1 MAVPAPPLAGG
12 AGTAAPGRLG
22 GPHPGPRAGGRGRLL
37 LFGCGSPR
45 RSHDTARPGPCRR
58 LGRRGRAARYGT
70 RSPRAA
76 LSGRSR
82 GGRSEAGGSRR
93 GDAPASAPSGRPSRP
108 GCSGGHRRSAI
119 ADQDR
124 VGVGGPPGSTRA
136 RAALAPV
143 AHDAVRAS
151 RLNAGTGGP
160 VDAAARGAV
169 ATPVPFAPSV
179 SARARAVRWRN
190 DPATQKGGRRGSFT
204 LRPALLPSRSGAM
217 TPFLMSAGAAAH
229 PKDMRRPPF
238 SAPPTPRAATAGPPE
253 ASTAPGPSSTP
264 ARTAT
269 AGVANRSPRGNHRT
283 APDPARI
290 SRIRADA
297 ESAAPARGVAGAA
310 WPASASRR
318 SAALGPG
325 ASRPDPGPR
334 SIPIRSGRSARTSHN
349 PRERLPGVRSR
360 GLPGDLAGQA
370 TISRR
375 AGRAV
380 RLPRGSS
387 PTARTRGAAGSVPPD
402 LVREADAEDGVGEVI
417 PIRCPPSSGGRRERA
432 HRRRDGDPH
441 GHGDET
447 AVTRSPGS
455 APRGPARVRRRGP
468 ALTARPTR
476 VIMAAPGSRPPPTPG
491 LPGPG
496 WRDPKPGWA
505 GVGLRNSDSL
515 LNEIPGPGPVRTGPS
530 LRNASSARRSPSR
543 LAPCEPSATESAC
556 ARFLRAHLAQCDLR

>member
-1 MAVPAPPLAGG
+1 MCSSVDYWRCRWIKLGGALEYPQRGPSDPHLEPDLSTVCPQGYPQGWRADPQEWRGGTRRCGGARASPRRRRGHCRAGPTGRSASRSPCGRAGPAPHSSAAAHRGAPATPL
-12 AGTAAPGRLG
+12 APGRAVRSK
-22 GPHPGPRAGGRGRLL
+22 PW
-37 LFGCGSPR
+37 GSI
-45 RSHDTARPGPCRR
+45 
-58 LGRRGRAARYGT
+58 
-70 RSPRAA
+70 
-76 LSGRSR
+76 R
-82 GGRSEAGGSRR
+82 GGREPQGRR
-93 GDAPASAPSGRPSRP
+93 PRLRPIRAPPSGRPSRP
-108 GCSGGHRRSAI
+108 GCSDGGHRRSAI

-151 RLNAGTGGP
+151 RLNVGTGGP

-179 SARARAVRWRN
+179 SARARAVRWRS
-190 DPATQKGGRRGSFT
+190 DPATQKGSRRGSFT

-217 TPFLMSAGAAAH
+217 TPFPGRAGAAAH
-229 PKDMRRPPF
+229 PKDTRRPPF

-269 AGVANRSPRGNHRT
+269 AGVASRSPRGNHRT

-297 ESAAPARGVAGAA
+297 ESAVPAGGRRRGVLAGECQ
-310 WPASASRR
+310 PEVGRT
-318 SAALGPG
+318 GPG

-380 RLPRGSS
+380 RAVRLPRGSS
-387 PTARTRGAAGSVPPD
+387 PTARTRGAAGSVPPA
-402 LVREADAEDGVGEVI
+402 LVREAGAEDGVGEVI
-417 PIRCPPSSGGRRERA
+417 PIRCR
-432 HRRRDGDPH
+432 
-441 GHGDET
+441 
-447 AVTRSPGS
+447 
-455 APRGPARVRRRGP
+455 PRP
-468 ALTARPTR
+468 
-476 VIMAAPGSRPPPTPG
+476 
-491 LPGPG
+491 
-496 WRDPKPGWA
+496 
-505 GVGLRNSDSL
+505 
-515 LNEIPGPGPVRTGPS
+515 
-530 LRNASSARRSPSR
+530 
-543 LAPCEPSATESAC
+543 
-556 ARFLRAHLAQCDLR
+556 

>member
-1 MAVPAPPLAGG
+1 MCSSVDYWRCRWIKLGGALEYPQRGPSDPHLEPDLSTVCPQGYPQGWRADPQGWRGGTRRCGGARASPRRRRGHCRAGPTGRSASRSPCGRAGPAPPLRLRL
-12 AGTAAPGRLG
+12 TAAL
-22 GPHPGPRAGGRGRLL
+22 PR
-37 LFGCGSPR
+37 
-45 RSHDTARPGPCRR
+45 H
-58 LGRRGRAARYGT
+58 

-108 GCSGGHRRSAI
+108 GCSDGGHRRSAI

-151 RLNAGTGGP
+151 RLNVGTGGP

-179 SARARAVRWRN
+179 SARARAVRWRS
-190 DPATQKGGRRGSFT
+190 DPAAQKGGRRISFT
-204 LRPALLPSRSGAM
+204 PRPAPLPSRNGAM
-217 TPFLMSAGAAAH
+217 TPFPGRAGAAAH
-229 PKDMRRPPF
+229 PKDTRRPPF

-269 AGVANRSPRGNHRT
+269 AGVASRSPRGNHRT

-297 ESAAPARGVAGAA
+297 ESAVPAGGRRRGVLAGECQ
-310 WPASASRR
+310 PEVGRT
-318 SAALGPG
+318 GPG

-380 RLPRGSS
+380 RAVRLPRGSS
-387 PTARTRGAAGSVPPD
+387 PTARTRGAAGSVPPA
-402 LVREADAEDGVGEVI
+402 LVREAGAEDGVGEVI
-417 PIRCPPSSGGRRERA
+417 PIRCR
-432 HRRRDGDPH
+432 
-441 GHGDET
+441 
-447 AVTRSPGS
+447 
-455 APRGPARVRRRGP
+455 PRP
-468 ALTARPTR
+468 
-476 VIMAAPGSRPPPTPG
+476 
-491 LPGPG
+491 
-496 WRDPKPGWA
+496 
-505 GVGLRNSDSL
+505 
-515 LNEIPGPGPVRTGPS
+515 
-530 LRNASSARRSPSR
+530 
-543 LAPCEPSATESAC
+543 
-556 ARFLRAHLAQCDLR
+556 

>member
-1 MAVPAPPLAGG
+1 
-12 AGTAAPGRLG
+12 
-22 GPHPGPRAGGRGRLL
+22 
-37 LFGCGSPR
+37 
-45 RSHDTARPGPCRR
+45 
-58 LGRRGRAARYGT
+58 
-70 RSPRAA
+70 
-76 LSGRSR
+76 
-82 GGRSEAGGSRR
+82 
-93 GDAPASAPSGRPSRP
+93 
-108 GCSGGHRRSAI
+108 
-119 ADQDR
+119 
-124 VGVGGPPGSTRA
+124 
-136 RAALAPV
+136 
-143 AHDAVRAS
+143 
-151 RLNAGTGGP
+151 
-160 VDAAARGAV
+160 
-169 ATPVPFAPSV
+169 
-179 SARARAVRWRN
+179 
-190 DPATQKGGRRGSFT
+190 
-204 LRPALLPSRSGAM
+204 
-217 TPFLMSAGAAAH
+217 MSAGAAAH

-269 AGVANRSPRGNHRT
+269 AGVASRSPRGNHRT

-297 ESAAPARGVAGAA
+297 ESAAPAGGVAGAS
-310 WPASASRR
+310 WLASASRMSAAPARGRRDPIPVPAPSR
-318 SAALGPG
+318 SAPVG
-325 ASRPDPGPR
+325 
-334 SIPIRSGRSARTSHN
+334 
-349 PRERLPGVRSR
+349 PRERHITRENVCPGYVLAGCPAISRVKRRSR
-360 GLPGDLAGQA
+360 G
-370 TISRR
+370 
-375 AGRAV
+375 GRGV
-380 RLPRGSS
+380 RCGS
-387 PTARTRGAAGSVPPD
+387 RGAPP
-402 LVREADAEDGVGEVI
+402 RRRGRGARRG
-417 PIRCPPSSGGRRERA
+417 PSRPPSSGGRRERA